1 MPLSSELR
9 PQFLKEDLGIDL
21 FPFQSPLLWE
31 SLLVSFP
38 PLSNMF
44 KFSGSPY
51 LRSARG
57 ERRCTTW
64 CSRSHIF
71 CTSRL
76 LPTDRINAKIWHVA
90 LTFLLEDTY
99 SVRCVTSI
107 IQSKYDW
114 WVVNQTDPGILP
126 AHGPGVPFAFKNLMI
141 RIILQFTLRIAFRC
155 VLHRRENQEIHRT
168 EDNGIGFMS
177 RPNGLSYVDQ

>member
-1 MPLSSELR
+1 MEYTTHFVLQSQATRLSVPFAYRGATAPYGAITLYGQVSETELDTVPPGSGLR

-57 ERRCTTW
+57 ERR
-64 CSRSHIF
+64 
-71 CTSRL
+71 
-76 LPTDRINAKIWHVA
+76 
-90 LTFLLEDTY
+90 
-99 SVRCVTSI
+99 
-107 IQSKYDW
+107 
-114 WVVNQTDPGILP
+114 
-126 AHGPGVPFAFKNLMI
+126 
-141 RIILQFTLRIAFRC
+141 FTA
-155 VLHRRENQEIHRT
+155 T
-168 EDNGIGFMS
+168 
-177 RPNGLSYVDQ
+177 